1 MTGEKLKNNETT
13 RMPDSSDQL
22 SSPNSECNSQIGV
35 MHRNTSTGQFDDSSM
50 PGLALT
56 HQTHSQ
62 NLTSAS
68 NGGGSLQYP
77 QELTTCS
84 SANTSTN
91 IGNIGGLSL
100 GITASNY
107 TPDQISCMCKALS
120 QRQDIEKLTR

>member
-1 MTGEKLKNNETT
+1 
-13 RMPDSSDQL
+13 MPDSSDQL

-35 MHRNTSTGQFDDSSM
+35 MHRNTSAGQFDDSSM